1 MRSMLSRRFGPG
13 VYDAEVSRQRN
24 FQRARQGVLALLAL
38 TGAIVATLVVPATPV
53 VAQASRTVTAEQVET
68 WMTELSN
75 WGRWGDDDQ
84 LGAVNLITPEKR
96 RSALAL
102 ATEGVSVSLSH
113 NYITERAVDATSP
126 IGYEMLG
133 SDSPGPFRS
142 DRYTFAYHGYA
153 HSHLDSLCHMMHNG
167 RMYNGFVRDDHVSAD
182 GCGRLAIINFKQGI
196 VSRGIL
202 LDIARLKGVD
212 YLEAGTPIYVEDLE
226 AWERE
231 AGVRVEPGDILFVRN
246 GRWARRAAMGAWAMN
261 EQSAGLHA
269 SVAPWLRER
278 GVAIL
283 GADGTSDVLPSQVEG
298 VTQPIHQLAI
308 VAMGIPLFDNLD
320 LEAVAEEAERQNRW
334 EFLLV
339 AAPLAMEV
347 GTGSP
352 LNPLAIF

>member
-1 MRSMLSRRFGPG
+1 M
-13 VYDAEVSRQRN
+13 VAV
-24 FQRARQGVLALLAL
+24 VL
-38 TGAIVATLVVPATPV
+38 TGAVAAALVVPAAPV

-96 RSALAL
+96 RAALTL
-102 ATEGVSVSLSH
+102 ATDGVTVSLSH
-113 NYITERAVDATSP
+113 NYITEQAADATSP

-133 SDSPGPFRS
+133 PDRPGPFRS
-142 DRYTFAYHGYA
+142 DRFTFAYHGYA
-153 HSHLDSLCHMMHNG
+153 HSHLDSLCHMMHDG
-167 RMYNGFVRDDHVSAD
+167 RMYNGFVRDDHVTAD
-182 GCGRLAIINFKQGI
+182 GCARLAIINYKQGI
-196 VSRGIL
+196 LSRGVL
-202 LDIARLKGVD
+202 MDIARLKGVD
-212 YLEAGTPIYVEDLE
+212 YLEPGTPIYVEDLE

-246 GRWARRAAMGAWAMN
+246 GRWARRAQMGAWALN

-278 GVAIL
+278 GVAMM

-320 LEAVAEEAERQNRW
+320 LEAVAEEAARQNRW

-339 AAPLAMEV
+339 AAPLAMDG

>member
-1 MRSMLSRRFGPG
+1 MLNGRFGWAA
-13 VYDAEVSRQRN
+13 V
-24 FQRARQGVLALLAL
+24 AL
-38 TGAIVATLVVPATPV
+38 TGAIVALLTVPAAPV

-84 LGAVNLITPEKR
+84 LGTVNLITLEKR

-102 ATEGVSVSLSH
+102 ATAGVSVSLSH

-133 SDSPGPFRS
+133 ADSPGPFRS

-182 GCGRLAIINFKQGI
+182 GCGRLAVINFKQGI

-212 YLEAGTPIYVEDLE
+212 YLEPGTPIYVEDLE

-231 AGVRVEPGDILFVRN
+231 AGVRVEPGDIVFVRN

-298 VTQPIHQLAI
+298 VTQPIHQLTI

-320 LEAVAEEAERQNRW
+320 LEAVAEEAARQNRW

-339 AAPLAMEV
+339 AAPLAMEG